1 MKLVTFRAEGR
12 KGVGVLND
20 GAITPSRHSDMIALI
35 GADDIELDHDSRI
48 TSYTLAAPIGRP
60 GKILGS
66 GVNYLS
72 HKEEN
77 PDAVLP
83 EYPGFFS
90 KFPSSVVGPDAPIV
104 LPYPDS
110 HTDYEVELAVVIG
123 LPGKDIAA
131 GDAARHIFGYTVVND
146 VSERLI
152 QFSANRVD
160 LGKGCD
166 SFCPMGPAIVTA
178 DELPDPG
185 QLKLRSYINGDLRQS
200 ASTSTML
207 FSVFELIAAASRHI
221 TLEPG
226 DVLATGTPAG
236 CGTFRHPPLWLQPG
250 DEVVVEVVGIGAM
263 RNPVVAGWTH

>member
-1 MKLVTFRAEGR
+1 VKLVTYRTSDSA
-12 KGVGVLND
+12 GVGVLAD
-20 GAITPSRHSDMIALI
+20 GAIIPSRHSDMIALI
-35 GADDIELDHDSRI
+35 SADDLALDHEVRI
-48 TSYTLAAPIGRP
+48 RHFTLGAPIARP

-66 GVNYLS
+66 GINYLS

-90 KFPSSVVGPDAPIV
+90 KFATSVIGPDEPIR

-123 LPGKDIAA
+123 LPGKDI
-131 GDAARHIFGYTVVND
+131 DARDSARHIFGYTVVND

-152 QFSANRVD
+152 QFSNNRVD
-160 LGKGCD
+160 LGKSCD

-178 DELPDPG
+178 DEVPDPS
-185 QLKLRSYINGDLRQS
+185 QLVVRSFVNGELRQS

-207 FSVFELIAAASRHI
+207 FSVFELVAAASRHI
-221 TLEPG
+221 TLEAG
-226 DVLATGTPAG
+226 DVIATGTPAG
-236 CGTFRHPPLWLQPG
+236 CGTFRRPPVWLQPG
-250 DEVVVEVVGIGAM
+250 DDVVVEVVGLGAL
-263 RNPVVAGWTH
+263 RNAVLSSW